1 MSRRIAVLGAGR
13 SGLAI
18 ARAGREAGDAVTVF
32 DQKPLADLATQAEHL
47 EAVGAHLTVGFPS
60 HWNANEWDEVIT
72 SPGIRRDHPVLQ
84 SAQSVGLPILGE
96 IDFAARVSK
105 APIIGITGTNGKS
118 TTTVMTVLALKAVGV
133 DAVLCGNIYGSGY
146 DEMPLTE
153 AALNSAPNQVLVA
166 EVSSFQLE
174 WTSLFRPISA
184 TITSLS
190 DDHLDRYASFQ
201 DYMATK
207 QRIFANMAA
216 DSTAIWKSSDPL
228 AKPKNFIGQTKTYNQ
243 SGNDLWI
250 ESGKL
255 RGLGTEFEISAWPF
269 REPHNLSNAQAALLL
284 AFGAAGN
291 TFDFRMAAQGLSAFK
306 GLRHRME
313 RLGSR
318 NGVEVINNS
327 MCTNPEAVVASS
339 GALKQPQHLIV
350 GGKDKD
356 MDFSPLK
363 NYLQSAAVSVY
374 LYGSDAPKIARQLE
388 ADWPVFAT
396 MADAFDAAA
405 KAATEGE
412 VIMLAPGAAST
423 DQFSDF
429 RDRGEQFRAMAKEW
443 LES

>member
-18 ARAGREAGDAVTVF
+18 ARAGREVGDLVTVF
-32 DQKPLADLATQAEHL
+32 DQKPMADLAAQADQL
-47 EAVGAHLTVGFPS
+47 EAIGAHLTVGFPS
-60 HWNANEWDEVIT
+60 GWSTADWDEVIT

-84 SAQSVGLPILGE
+84 SALSVGLPVLGE

-118 TTTVMTVLALKAVGV
+118 TTTVMTVLALKAVGI
-133 DAVLCGNIYGSGY
+133 DAVLCGNIFGSGY
-146 DEMPLTE
+146 EEMPLTE
-153 AALNSAPNQVLVA
+153 AAANSTASQILVA
-166 EVSSFQLE
+166 EISSFQLE
-174 WTSLFRPISA
+174 WTSHFRPVSA

-207 QRIFANMAA
+207 HRIFANMEA

-228 AKPKNFIGQTKTYNQ
+228 SKPKNVPGAVRTYNQ
-243 SGNDLWI
+243 TGNDLWI
-250 ESGKL
+250 ETGQLK
-255 RGLGTEFEISAWPF
+255 GLGADFEIHGWPF
-269 REPHNLSNAQAALLL
+269 REPHNLANAQAALLL
-284 AFGAAGN
+284 AYGAVGEN
-291 TFDFRMAAQGLSAFK
+291 FDFRAAAQGLSEFK

-313 RLGSR
+313 RLGVR

-339 GALKQPQHLIV
+339 AALTERQHLIV

-363 NYLQSAAVSVY
+363 KYLQSAPVSVY

-388 ADWPVFAT
+388 AGWPIFET
-396 MADAFDAAA
+396 LADAFDAATQV
-405 KAATEGE
+405 ATKGE